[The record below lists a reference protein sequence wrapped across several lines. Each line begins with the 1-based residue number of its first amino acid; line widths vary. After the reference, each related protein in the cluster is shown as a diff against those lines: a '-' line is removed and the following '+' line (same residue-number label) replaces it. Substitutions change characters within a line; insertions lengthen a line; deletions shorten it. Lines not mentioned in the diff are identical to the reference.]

1 MRITVSFSL
10 DDTQDRDLL
19 RWLDQQPPRQRSAA
33 IRAALRSSVGRQ
45 DITLADVYQAV
56 QDLKRQGLT
65 FSATASPGQG
75 DDRHA
80 GADEPDD
87 IAAALDNL
95 GL

>member
-56 QDLKRQGLT
+56 QDLKRH
-65 FSATASPGQG
+65 SIVTASPGQG
-75 DDRHA
+75 DDRHG

-87 IAAALDNL
+87 IAATLDNL